1 VRDIADHA
9 TGLVKQVNFI
19 NADTGAMS
27 GDAGFCVLVGFL
39 ENTANG
45 TLINAGV
52 IGEASKV
59 RLSDCPAM

>member
-1 VRDIADHA
+1 
-9 TGLVKQVNFI
+9 VKQVNFI